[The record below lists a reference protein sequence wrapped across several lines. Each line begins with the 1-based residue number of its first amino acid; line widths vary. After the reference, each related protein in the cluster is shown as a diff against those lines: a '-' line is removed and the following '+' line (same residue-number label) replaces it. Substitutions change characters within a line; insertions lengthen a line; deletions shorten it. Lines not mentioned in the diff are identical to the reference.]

1 MSADMVF
8 DDDLFDDLP
17 DDVEDQR
24 EQTKYDCHC
33 PDCDREFPGG
43 DRAGCNGDAPL
54 GQAWCGR

>member
-17 DDVEDQR
+17 DDVE
-24 EQTKYDCHC
+24 EWGV
-33 PDCDREFPGG
+33 PV
-43 DRAGCNGDAPL
+43 AL